1 MTSPG
6 YIQEAVQIL
15 RKGGLVAFPTE
26 TVYGLGADADNS
38 QAIQAIFR
46 VKGRPANH
54 PLIVHLGSGDEVKDW
69 AISIPDEAHL
79 LIQTYWPGPLTLILK
94 KAQRVLPAVT
104 GGQDTVGLRIPDH
117 KMALAMLREFRGG
130 VAAPSANR
138 FGKVSPTCVDHVR
151 QDLGTDVDFILD
163 GGACAVG
170 VESTIVDFSSGEPVI
185 LRPGGITREALQETL
200 RQSLTVRVSGAVR
213 VSGNLESHYAPRATV
228 VIAASAESSGRAE
241 RLRAEGKKVV
251 LLQEKD
257 ISPAQ
262 LYGSLRRADDGGAD
276 VIVVPLP
283 EETGLGLAVADRLR
297 KAAGPRS

>member
-1 MTSPG
+1 VTSPND
-6 YIQEAVQIL
+6 IQQAVQIL

-26 TVYGLGADADNS
+26 TVYGLGADADNP

-54 PLIVHLGSGDEVKDW
+54 PLIVHLGSGDQVKDW

-104 GGQDTVGLRIPDH
+104 GGQDSVGLRIPDH

-138 FGKVSPTCVDHVR
+138 FGRVSPTCADHVR
-151 QDLGTDVDFILD
+151 QDLGSDVEFILD

-200 RQSLTVRVSGAVR
+200 RQSLTVRASGVVR
-213 VSGNLESHYAPRATV
+213 VSGNLESHYAPRAAV
-228 VIAASAESSGRAE
+228 VIVASAESSGRADG
-241 RLRAEGKKVV
+241 LRAEGKKVV

-257 ISPAQ
+257 ISPDQ
-262 LYGSLRRADDGGAD
+262 LYGSLRRADDSGAD

>member
-1 MTSPG
+1 
-6 YIQEAVQIL
+6 
-15 RKGGLVAFPTE
+15 VAFPTE
-26 TVYGLGADADNS
+26 TVYGLGADADNP
-38 QAIQAIFR
+38 QALQAVFR
-46 VKGRPANH
+46 VKGRPSNH
-54 PLIVHLGSGDEVKDW
+54 PLIVHLGRGDEVKDW

-117 KMALAMLREFRGG
+117 KLALAMLRDFRGG

-138 FGKVSPTCVDHVR
+138 FGRVSPTSADHVR
-151 QDLGTDVDFILD
+151 QDLGNDVDFILD

-170 VESTIVDFSSGEPVI
+170 VESTIVDFSTGEPVI

-200 RQSLTVRVSGAVR
+200 RQRLTVRSGSAVR
-213 VSGNLESHYAPRATV
+213 VSGNLESHYAPRAAV
-228 VIAASAESSGRAE
+228 VIAAAAETPGRVD

-257 ISPAQ
+257 ISPDR
-262 LYGSLRRADDGGAD
+262 LYGSLRQADDAGAD

>member
-1 MTSPG
+1 MTSPND
-6 YIQEAVQIL
+6 IQQAVRIL

-26 TVYGLGADADNS
+26 TVYGLGADADNP

-54 PLIVHLGSGDEVKDW
+54 PLIVHLGSGEEVKDW

-94 KAQRVLPAVT
+94 KAQRVLPGVT

-138 FGKVSPTCVDHVR
+138 FGRVSPTCADHVR
-151 QDLGTDVDFILD
+151 QDLGSDVEFILD

-170 VESTIVDFSSGEPVI
+170 VESTIVDFSSGEPII

-200 RQSLTVRVSGAVR
+200 RQSLTVRAGGAVR
-213 VSGNLESHYAPRATV
+213 VSGNLESHYAPKAVV
-228 VIAASAESSGRAE
+228 VIVSAAESSGRAD

-257 ISPAQ
+257 IFPDQ
-262 LYGSLRRADDGGAD
+262 LYGSLRRADDAGAD

-283 EETGLGLAVADRLR
+283 EEAGLGLAVADRLR

>member
-1 MTSPG
+1 
-6 YIQEAVQIL
+6 
-15 RKGGLVAFPTE
+15 VAFPTE
-26 TVYGLGADADNS
+26 TVYGLGADADNP
-38 QAIQAIFR
+38 QALQAVFR
-46 VKGRPANH
+46 VKGRPSNH
-54 PLIVHLGSGDEVKDW
+54 PLIVHLGRGDEVKDW

-104 GGQDTVGLRIPDH
+104 GGQDTVGVRIPDH
-117 KMALAMLREFRGG
+117 KLALAMLREFRGG

-138 FGKVSPTCVDHVR
+138 FGRVSPTCADHVR
-151 QDLGTDVDFILD
+151 QDLGSDVDFILD
-163 GGACAVG
+163 GGACAIG
-170 VESTIVDFSSGEPVI
+170 VESTIVDFSTGEPVI

-200 RQSLTVRVSGAVR
+200 RQSLTVRSGSAVR
-213 VSGNLESHYAPRATV
+213 VSGNLESHYAPRAVV
-228 VIAASAESSGRAE
+228 VIAAAAETPGRAD

-251 LLQEKD
+251 VLQEKD
-257 ISPAQ
+257 ISPDR
-262 LYGSLRRADDGGAD
+262 LYGSLRQADDAGAD